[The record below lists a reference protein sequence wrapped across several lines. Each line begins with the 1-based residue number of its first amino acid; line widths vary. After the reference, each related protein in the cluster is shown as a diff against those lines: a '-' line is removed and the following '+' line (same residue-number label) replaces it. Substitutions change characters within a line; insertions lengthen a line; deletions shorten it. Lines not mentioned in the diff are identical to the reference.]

1 MKILSYVTSVAVMA
15 FLLATQTGCLF
26 AAGAAGAVAI
36 VKYLDG
42 DLDASVDAP
51 PVRTVEAAKMAMQE
65 LQIKVATAQSSSLD
79 GQLVAYTATDTKV
92 KIKVNQLTEQSS
104 KVTIRVG
111 TWGDKDMSLRILEKI
126 KAHLQTPVP

>member
-51 PVRTVEAAKMAMQE
+51 PVRTVEAAKMAVQE

>member
-1 MKILSYVTSVAVMA
+1 MKILSHLTSAAVMA

-26 AAGAAGAVAI
+26 AAGAAGAVAV